1 MSRGKFLT
9 ACFVHLY
16 EMDGRQLLLSYKR
29 LGYRTHHNLYIAM
42 LTYHKIFKATNNLS
56 ICLSNPEPIAACN
69 DEFLLRLTEAKNK
82 GELHEAKVSI
92 LKDFQTIYAFDV
104 TDAEFP
110 EPVGHFSKKQGEDGF
125 LQEKREFV
133 KKRILLQDVWFYL
146 GNTFGEYHVYKINTE
161 GSLPVIEGKRLPLIT
176 EKSTVRRWKTMWKQS
191 EMETNMLSQH
201 PLFFP
206 L

>member
-1 MSRGKFLT
+1 
-9 ACFVHLY
+9 
-16 EMDGRQLLLSYKR
+16 
-29 LGYRTHHNLYIAM
+29 M

-110 EPVGHFSKKQGEDGF
+110 EPVGHFSKNRGKMD
-125 LQEKREFV
+125 
-133 KKRILLQDVWFYL
+133 FYRKNVNL
-146 GNTFGEYHVYKINTE
+146 
-161 GSLPVIEGKRLPLIT
+161 
-176 EKSTVRRWKTMWKQS
+176 
-191 EMETNMLSQH
+191 
-201 PLFFP
+201 
-206 L
+206 

>member
-9 ACFVHLY
+9 ACFVHFY

-133 KKRILLQDVWFYL
+133 KK
-146 GNTFGEYHVYKINTE
+146 
-161 GSLPVIEGKRLPLIT
+161 
-176 EKSTVRRWKTMWKQS
+176 
-191 EMETNMLSQH
+191 
-201 PLFFP
+201 
-206 L
+206 

>member
-1 MSRGKFLT
+1 MSRGKFHT

-29 LGYRTHHNLYIAM
+29 LGYRTHHNLYIVM

-56 ICLSNPEPIAACN
+56 IYLSNPEPIVACN

-82 GELHEAKVSI
+82 GELYEAKVSI

-110 EPVGHFSKKQGEDGF
+110 ELAGHFSKNRGKM
-125 LQEKREFV
+125 EFYWKNV
-133 KKRILLQDVWFYL
+133 KL
-146 GNTFGEYHVYKINTE
+146 
-161 GSLPVIEGKRLPLIT
+161 
-176 EKSTVRRWKTMWKQS
+176 
-191 EMETNMLSQH
+191 
-201 PLFFP
+201 
-206 L
+206 